1 MRLRTVWIG
10 MAVVVALVAAALAVF
25 VATFDANRYK
35 PTIVS
40 LVEQYSGRKLDIQG
54 DLSLSIVPDIAL
66 SMGKATLSGPKGEGR
81 FASIESAE
89 IGVALWPLLSRQI
102 QVRRIA
108 LDALRVDVVRHRD
121 GSTNFDDLV
130 ARLKA
135 QRPQAGAPETNASPG
150 ADVASAAATTITVAE
165 LALRGAALAWRDEA
179 SGDEW
184 HLQALDL
191 TADRIGSG
199 EPGRLKASGR
209 LRGKKAGVD
218 AQLDAACDY
227 RADFATGRID
237 LSEAKL
243 DATTEDGVSAR
254 LDAPALTIDGG
265 SVHGRPLALQLQ
277 MQRDATKLEASL
289 SAQVQ
294 APAKQPIALR
304 DIRANLAASGGQLS
318 ADGVK
323 ASLGGN
329 GTIDLQRKTASLE
342 LQGRFADSP
351 MQARFTAPSLSPL
364 ALQFDVQA
372 DALDV
377 DRLRAMAPAPAKK
390 GAGRAPAGTGVAV
403 DAGAPSP
410 TTAAK
415 PGGEIPVPPIA
426 GIDTTGSLRIGS
438 LRAAGIDLRN
448 LAMTLR
454 SGDGRVDVTR
464 LAAALY
470 GGTLA
475 GNASLATSGRAA
487 LKMQLNDVDVG
498 RVLREFAQREILD
511 GSGSV
516 AIDVSGTGKTV
527 PALERSLAGSARIA
541 LRDGA
546 VLGIDLDKVLR
557 KVESTI
563 AAVRGSPALESRAG
577 GGERTAFSSL
587 DASFV
592 IREGVA
598 RSDDLDLRSPL
609 LRVGGKG
616 SIDLPEQT
624 IDYLLRV
631 SLVDTLAGQGGAAR
645 TALRGVTIP
654 VRVSGPMASL
664 SYRVEVDSLAREA
677 LKNEAKK
684 QLEQRLF
691 GKGSGNGSGNG
702 EKSGDTK
709 KPNPRD
715 LLRGLIGR

>member
-1 MRLRTVWIG
+1 MRLRTAWIG
-10 MAVVVALVAAALAVF
+10 LAVVVALVAIALAVF

-54 DLSLSIVPDIAL
+54 ELSLSILPDIAL

-81 FASIESAE
+81 FASIESAK
-89 IGVALWPLLSRQI
+89 IGVALWPLLSRQV

-108 LDALRVDVVRHRD
+108 LDALRVDAVRHRD
-121 GSTNFDDLV
+121 GSTNFDDLL

-135 QRPQAGAPETNASPG
+135 QRPQAGAPEANASPG
-150 ADVASAAATTITVAE
+150 AGAASAAATTVTVAE
-165 LALRGAALAWRDEA
+165 LALHDATLAWRDEA

-184 HLQALDL
+184 HLQALEL

-209 LRGKKAGVD
+209 LSGKKAGVD
-218 AQLDAACDY
+218 AQLDAACAY

-237 LSEAKL
+237 LSEARL
-243 DATTEDGVSAR
+243 DATTEDGTTAR
-254 LDAPALTIDGG
+254 LEAPALTIDGG
-265 SVHGRPLALQLQ
+265 SVQGKSLALQLQ

-289 SAQVQ
+289 STQVS

-304 DIRANLAASGGQLS
+304 DIRANLSASGGQLS

-323 ASLGGN
+323 ASVGGN
-329 GTIDLQRKTASLE
+329 ATIDLQRKTASLE

-372 DALDV
+372 DSLDV
-377 DRLRAMAPAPAKK
+377 DRLRAATPPAAAKK
-390 GAGRAPAGTGVAV
+390 GDGRAR
-403 DAGAPSP
+403 AGAGAAGAAGASSP
-410 TTAAK
+410 KAAARPGTA
-415 PGGEIPVPPIA
+415 IPVPPIA
-426 GIDTTGSLRIGS
+426 GIETTGSLRIGS

-498 RVLREFAQREILD
+498 RALREFAQREILD

-516 AIDVSGTGKTV
+516 AIDVTGTGKTM

-546 VLGIDLDKVLR
+546 ILGIDLDKVLQ

-563 AAVRGSPALESRAG
+563 AAVRGGPALESRAG

-587 DASFV
+587 DASFA

-609 LRVGGKG
+609 LRAGGKG

-624 IDYLLRV
+624 VDYLLRV

-645 TALRGVTIP
+645 SALRGVTIP
-654 VRVSGPMASL
+654 VRVSGPLASL
-664 SYRVEVDSLAREA
+664 SYRVEVENLAREA
-677 LKNEAKK
+677 LKQEAKK
-684 QLEQRLF
+684 QIEERLF
-691 GKGSGNGSGNG
+691 GKGSRNG
-702 EKSGDTK
+702 EKSDDAK